1 MRTRVRHAGVLAV
14 VCACAA
20 LLWGAVAC
28 APAALAEDAYPT
40 KPVHVIVGFPAGSV
54 ADIVIR
60 LLGQKASAELGQPF
74 VVEDKPGASSNIA
87 AELVVRAPKD
97 GYTLFMATAANTI
110 NASLYHNLAFNFVN
124 DLAPV
129 MMVASVPTVLAVNP
143 QLPAHDVKEL
153 IAVAK
158 QKPGQIFFASSG
170 NGTFT
175 HLMGELFNMTAGV
188 KLSHVPYK
196 GSPEVLTD
204 LIAGRVMVTFIPASA
219 VLQHA
224 KDGSV
229 RLLATTGAK
238 RAAAAPDLPTVA
250 ESGLPGF
257 EGSLW
262 MGVLAPAGTPPA
274 VVGRLSKV
282 LAAALAAPD
291 VKANLAGQGIDE
303 VGLGPAEFAAYVRQ
317 DTDKWAKVVNAIGLK
332 IE

>member
-1 MRTRVRHAGVLAV
+1 MQTRMRRVGVLAV
-14 VCACAA
+14 ISVA
-20 LLWGAVAC
+20 LAWGSVAR
-28 APAALAEDAYPT
+28 APAAHAEEAYPA

-74 VVEDKPGASSNIA
+74 VVEDRPGASSNIA
-87 AELVVRAPKD
+87 AELVTRAPKD
-97 GYTLFMATAANTI
+97 GYTLFMATIANTI
-110 NASLYHNLAFNFVN
+110 NASLYHNLSFSFVN
-124 DLAPV
+124 DMAPV

-143 QLPAHDVKEL
+143 QFPVHNVKEL
-153 IAVAK
+153 IAAAK
-158 QKPGQIFFASSG
+158 AKPGQIFFASSG

-175 HLMGELFNMTAGV
+175 HLLGELFNMTAGV

-219 VLQHA
+219 VLPHA

-229 RLLATTGAK
+229 RLLATTGPK
-238 RAAAAPDLPTVA
+238 RAAATPDLPTVA

-262 MGVLAPAGTPPA
+262 MGVLAPAGTPPMI
-274 VVGRLSKV
+274 VDRLAKA
-282 LAAALAAPD
+282 LAKALAAPD

-303 VGLGPAEFAAYVRQ
+303 AGLGPAEFAAYVRQ
-317 DTDKWAKVVNAIGLK
+317 DTDKWAKVVKAIGLK